1 MADVFLSYARLNAP
15 QAERSAA
22 ELRLEGFSVWFDE
35 KLPAHRAYSD
45 VIEEELEA
53 AKAVL
58 VLWSSESVRSQWVR
72 SEANRARE
80 TGRLVQ
86 VRFDDARLPMPF
98 DQIQCADLRG
108 WKGDPDAPGWR
119 SVVESIAAL
128 AGEKEPSA
136 QRPPPTRGAQRFLTN
151 RRSALIG
158 GGAVAA
164 GAVAGVMLWRGIGQS
179 EQLSPEAQLLLEKGY
194 AALQNNDAL
203 DPQDP
208 GSTAQAIAL
217 LNEAT
222 QVAPRSPAA
231 WGGLALANAVRKR
244 VVSPSERAGLDART
258 RAAAEKALE
267 LDPKEGRALAALRL
281 LEPVYRNWLAA
292 EAGDRAALRRNPNI
306 PILMFILS
314 DMLGNVGRWGEAAE
328 LSRNFDRTKFLIPG
342 ADRKVIMN
350 LWAAGDLQGADGALD
365 SAVQRWPQHP
375 QIWRIRMAYLM
386 YSGRPSEALAL
397 FRGGAERPVEL
408 SSEFLDAVR
417 VTAEALAGQRDAA
430 DAISHDLKYLDRDPR
445 AALPVAQA
453 CAALGNPD
461 EAFALLDGYYFGE
474 REWARLAPP
483 GGDQD
488 RITYP
493 LFQPPMRE
501 LWGDARFGRLLDR
514 IGLENYWRRSG
525 TIPDFRKAG

>member
-1 MADVFLSYARLNAP
+1 
-15 QAERSAA
+15 
-22 ELRLEGFSVWFDE
+22 
-35 KLPAHRAYSD
+35 
-45 VIEEELEA
+45 
-53 AKAVL
+53 
-58 VLWSSESVRSQWVR
+58 
-72 SEANRARE
+72 
-80 TGRLVQ
+80 
-86 VRFDDARLPMPF
+86 
-98 DQIQCADLRG
+98 
-108 WKGDPDAPGWR
+108 
-119 SVVESIAAL
+119 
-128 AGEKEPSA
+128 
-136 QRPPPTRGAQRFLTN
+136 
-151 RRSALIG
+151 
-158 GGAVAA
+158 
-164 GAVAGVMLWRGIGQS
+164 
-179 EQLSPEAQLLLEKGY
+179 
-194 AALQNNDAL
+194 
-203 DPQDP
+203 
-208 GSTAQAIAL
+208 
-217 LNEAT
+217 
-222 QVAPRSPAA
+222 
-231 WGGLALANAVRKR
+231 

-430 DAISHDLKYLDRDPR
+430 DAISHGLTYLNRDLR

-461 EAFALLDGYYFGE
+461 EAFALLDGYYFEE

-488 RITYP
+488 RVTYP

-501 LWGDARFGRLLDR
+501 LWGDARFDRLLDR